1 MKRVTSPPERAS
13 LPAAQLTLDL
23 AAGRFAGTLAAG
35 PQAAERALEGL
46 TPSQRE
52 AVTHLDGPLLIVAGA
67 GTGKT
72 TVIARRIAWLIAT
85 RRAKPSEILSLTFTE
100 KAAAEME
107 ARVDQLVPYGYTDTW
122 ISTFHA
128 FGDRVLR
135 EQALEIG
142 IAPDFRV
149 LSRPEQFIFFRD
161 RLFEMPLERYRPL
174 GDPTRY
180 IRALLTLIS
189 RAKDEDIAPEAYEAF
204 ALGLQASA
212 AANPFQTEDSDQ
224 AASHLELARTFQAVQ
239 RLMGEGGLVDFGDL
253 IVLALQLFRSRPEI
267 LRRYQERFRYVLVD
281 EFQDTNHAQ
290 FELVKLLAATH
301 RCVTVVGDD
310 DQSIYKFRGA
320 AISNILGFTDAY
332 PDARQ
337 VVLTENFRSTQS
349 ILDTAHRLIQ
359 HNNPDRL
366 EVRNRLDKRLVSQ
379 SGLGAAVQH
388 LSFDALST
396 EADAVAGAIGDHVT
410 NGGRYGDCA
419 ILVRSNNDAD
429 PFLRALNVRGIPWWF
444 SGTRGLYDR
453 EEVRVA
459 LAFLR
464 VLASPTDNLSLYYLG
479 TSPLYLIDAT
489 DMARALSYANRRN
502 RSLDHVFRHLGGAK
516 DLTDELAPESQ
527 ATIARLIEDLDEM
540 RGFMRHHAT
549 GRVLY
554 EYLVARTGY
563 IRRLATSE
571 QPGDESRVASL
582 ARLFDIVSR
591 HADVALYDRVPE
603 FVRRMDDL
611 IAAGDDPPIPDADPD
626 FDGVQVLTVHKAK
639 GLEFPVVFL
648 VSCVADRFPTRA
660 RSDPLELPDELV
672 RDREVLPTGDF
683 HLQEERRLFY
693 VGMTRA
699 KHTLVLSSARDYGG
713 VRPRKISRFVLEAL
727 DVATVD
733 EAAFRASPVEAIH
746 RHAPPAEAQQSLPG
760 IMPPDVPITV
770 SFRQID
776 DYQICPLKYK
786 YTHVLRVP
794 LLRDHRVVYGAAVH
808 AGAMEY
814 NRRRA
819 RGQPVQPADLIR
831 ALERAWVTDGFISR
845 EHEDQR
851 LDEGRAVLRRF
862 FEYQQAS
869 GAIPTMVENRF
880 AIQVGTTLVRG
891 RWDRVDIRR
900 GTSEGPSPDASG
912 GDEVVIID
920 FKTSDVRAQK
930 DADRRAKD
938 SLQLGI
944 YALAYA
950 RHYGRIPNRLELHFL
965 GPQQVL
971 VGATRPSEAMLS
983 EASEAIERAA
993 AGIRAQQFTAT
1004 PDYYRACRYCAF
1016 ASICPYTATED

>member
-1 MKRVTSPPERAS
+1 MEEMVTSPSEYAS
-13 LPAAQLTLDL
+13 IPAAQLTLDL
-23 AAGRFAGTLAAG
+23 SSGGPLMPSAPGPEAAK
-35 PQAAERALEGL
+35 RALDGL
-46 TPSQRE
+46 TPSQRD
-52 AVTHLDGPLLIVAGA
+52 AVTHGDGPLLIVAGA

-72 TVIARRIAWLIAT
+72 TVITRRIAWLIAT
-85 RRAKPSEILSLTFTE
+85 RRAKPSEILALTFTE

-107 ARVDQLVPYGYTDTW
+107 GRVDQLVPYGYTDTW

-180 IRALLTLIS
+180 ISALLTLIS
-189 RAKDEDIAPEAYEAF
+189 RAKDEDISAETYEAY
-204 ALGLQASA
+204 ALQLQSRAAEDPWQTEVSDRA
-212 AANPFQTEDSDQ
+212 AA
-224 AASHLELARTFQAVQ
+224 HLELARTSQAFQ
-239 RLMGEGGLVDFGDL
+239 RLLGEAGLVDFGDL
-253 IVLALQLFRSRPEI
+253 IVLPLQLFRDRPDI
-267 LRRYQERFRYVLVD
+267 LRRYQERFRYILVD

-290 FELVKLLAATH
+290 FELVKLLASTH
-301 RCVTVVGDD
+301 RSLTVVGDD

-320 AISNILGFTDAY
+320 AISNILGFTAAY
-332 PDARQ
+332 PEARQ
-337 VVLTENFRSTQS
+337 VVLTENFRSTQP
-349 ILDTAHRLIQ
+349 ILDVAYRLIQ

-366 EVRNRLDKRLVSQ
+366 EVRNQLDKRLVSRNGQ
-379 SGLGAAVQH
+379 GGPVQH
-388 LSFDALST
+388 LPFDALTT
-396 EADAVAGAIGDHVT
+396 EADAVAGAIADYIAG
-410 NGGRYGDCA
+410 GGRYSDCA
-419 ILVRSNNDAD
+419 VLVRANNDAD

-464 VLASPTDNLSLYYLG
+464 VLANPTDNLSLYYLG

-489 DMARALSYANRRN
+489 DMARALSYAHRRN
-502 RSLDHVFRHLGGAK
+502 RSLDHTFRHLGGAP
-516 DLTDELAPESQ
+516 DLVAELSAESR
-527 ATIARLIEDLDEM
+527 ASISRLVEDLDEM
-540 RGFMRHHAT
+540 RALMRHHAT

-563 IRRLATSE
+563 VRRLATSE
-571 QPGDESRVASL
+571 QPGDESKVASL
-582 ARLFDIVSR
+582 ARLFDIVAR
-591 HADVALYDRVPE
+591 HGAVALYDRVPE
-603 FVRRMDDL
+603 FVRRIDDL
-611 IAAGDDPPIPDADPD
+611 IAAGDDPPIPDPDPD

-648 VSCVADRFPTRA
+648 VNCVADRFPTRA
-660 RSDPLELPDELV
+660 RSDPLELPDDLV
-672 RDREVLPTGDF
+672 RDREVLPTGDI

-699 KHTLVLSSARDYGG
+699 KHTLVLTSGRDYGG

-727 DVATVD
+727 DAPVVD
-733 EAAFRASPVEAIH
+733 QAAFQASPVEAIH
-746 RHAPPAEAQQSLPG
+746 RHAPPAQAQQILPG
-760 IMPPDVPITV
+760 VLPPDAPIAV
-770 SFRQID
+770 SFRQVD

-819 RGQPVQPADLIR
+819 RGQAVAPADLIR

-851 LDEGRAVLRRF
+851 LEEGRAVLRRF
-862 FEYQQAS
+862 FEFQQAS
-869 GAIPTMVENRF
+869 GAVPTMVENRF
-880 AIQVGTTLVRG
+880 AFQVGATRVRG

-900 GTSEGPSPDASG
+900 NPEAPSGED
-912 GDEVVIID
+912 VVIID
-920 FKTSDVRAQK
+920 FKTSDVRMQK

-944 YALAYA
+944 YALAYEK
-950 RHYGRIPNRLELHFL
+950 HYGRTPDRLELHFL

-971 VGATRPSEAMLS
+971 VGTTRPTDAMLA
-983 EASEAIERAA
+983 EAGEAIERAA

>member
-1 MKRVTSPPERAS
+1 MSTPQREYVPI
-13 LPAAQLTLDL
+13 PAGQLTLQFSPNEPTGIGSD
-23 AAGRFAGTLAAG
+23 
-35 PQAAERALEGL
+35 AAERALEGL
-46 TPSQRE
+46 TPAQRS
-52 AVTHLDGPLLIVAGA
+52 AVTHGEGPLLIVAGA

-72 TVIARRIAWLIAT
+72 LAIARRIAWLIAT
-85 RRAKPSEILSLTFTE
+85 RRARPSEILALTFTE

-107 ARVDQLVPYGYTDTW
+107 TRVDQLVPYGYTDTW

-135 EQALEIG
+135 EQALEVG
-142 IAPDFRV
+142 IPPDFRV

-161 RLFEMPLERYRPL
+161 RLFEIPLERYRPL

-180 IRALLTLIS
+180 VDAVLALIG
-189 RAKDEDIAPEAYEAF
+189 RAKDEDISPDAYEAHAETLRRRAEDPF
-204 ALGLQASA
+204 ASSELHDA
-212 AANPFQTEDSDQ
+212 AA
-224 AASHLELARTFQAVQ
+224 AHLELSGTYRAYQ
-239 RLMGEGGLVDFGDL
+239 RLLRESGRVDFGDL
-253 IVLALQLFRSRPEI
+253 IVLPLQAFRDRPDI
-267 LRRYQERFRYVLVD
+267 LQRYQARFRYILVD

-290 FELVKLLAATH
+290 FELVKLLAASH
-301 RCVTVVGDD
+301 RNLTVVGDD

-320 AISNILGFTDAY
+320 AISNILGFVAAY
-332 PDARQ
+332 PDAAQ
-337 VVLTENFRSTQS
+337 VVLTENFRSPQQV
-349 ILDTAHRLIQ
+349 LDVAYRFIQ

-366 EVRNRLDKRLVSQ
+366 EVQNRLDKRLV
-379 SGLGAAVQH
+379 AATGEGPPVRH
-388 LSFDALST
+388 HHFDTLT
-396 EADAVAGAIGDHVT
+396 GEADAVAGFIADYAVG
-410 NGGRYGDCA
+410 GGRYRDCA
-419 ILVRSNNDAD
+419 ILVRANHDAD

-464 VLASPTDNLSLYYLG
+464 VLANPADNLSLFHLG
-479 TSPLYLIDAT
+479 TSDLYLVDAT
-489 DMARALSYANRRN
+489 DMARALGVAARRN
-502 RSLDHVFRHLGGAK
+502 RSLEHTIRHLAGVP
-516 DLTDELAPESQ
+516 ELAAELSPESR
-527 ATIARLIEDLDEM
+527 ASIARLIEDLDEM
-540 RGFMRHHAT
+540 RALMRHHAT

-571 QPGDESRVASL
+571 QPGDEVKVANL
-582 ARLFDIVSR
+582 ARLFDIVAR
-591 HADVALYDRVPE
+591 HADVAVYDRVPE
-603 FVRRMDDL
+603 FVRRMEDL
-611 IAAGDDPPIPDADPD
+611 IAAGDDPPIPDPDPD
-626 FDGVQVLTVHKAK
+626 FDGVHVLTVHKAK

-648 VSCVADRFPTRA
+648 VNCVADKFPA
-660 RSDPLELPDELV
+660 RHRGEPLELPDELV
-672 RDREVLPTGDF
+672 RDKEVLPTGDS

-699 KHTLVLSSARDYGG
+699 KRTLVMTSAQDYGG
-713 VRPRKISRFVLEAL
+713 VRPRKVSRFVLEAL
-727 DVATVD
+727 DAPGVD
-733 EAAFRASPVEAIH
+733 RTPFRASPVEAIH
-746 RHAPPAEAQQSLPG
+746 RHAPGAEAQQSLPG
-760 IMPPDVPITV
+760 VLPADAPIGL
-770 SFRQID
+770 SFRQVD

-819 RGQPVQPADLIR
+819 RGQPVEAEDLIR
-831 ALERAWVTDGFISR
+831 ALERAWVNDGFISR

-869 GAIPTMVENRF
+869 GTVPTMVESRF
-880 AIQVGTTLVRG
+880 AFQLGTTHVRG

-900 GTSEGPSPDASG
+900 RPAAAAAGEA
-912 GDEVVIID
+912 GDDVVIID

-944 YALAYA
+944 YALAYS
-950 RHYGRIPNRLELHFL
+950 RHYGHMPDRLELHFL

-971 VGATRPSEAMLS
+971 VGSTSPSDAMLQ
-983 EASEAIERAA
+983 EAAEAIDRAA
-993 AGIRAQQFTAT
+993 AGIRIQNFVAT